1 MTFFLF
7 IRIYL
12 HVFSFSWKLTG
23 SQCAEIQLFSQPK
36 DIIFHASHFFFPNT
50 HELFARSPTTLS
62 PFPTWLLLLSFL
74 YFKVFLAID
83 LVIHWLN
90 SFIYYLLICF
100 CLRIMIW
107 ISRKSFFFFW
117 CCAWLFLSVHDQ
129 FVFRRSSVSC
139 SNSISPCVS
148 TLLVWSISFR
158 LWGLRGWEVNSPAS
172 TLELR
177 PVVEILVRLVGILLW
192 WSDP

>member
-107 ISRKSFFFFW
+107 ISRKSFFFFLVL
-117 CCAWLFLSVHDQ
+117 CL
-129 FVFRRSSVSC
+129 
-139 SNSISPCVS
+139 
-148 TLLVWSISFR
+148 TLLKCSWPICIQ
-158 LWGLRGWEVNSPAS
+158 
-172 TLELR
+172 
-177 PVVEILVRLVGILLW
+177 EIICLMQQFYLTVCVYTVSLIHFF
-192 WSDP
+192 